1 MLVVFMCY
9 AAACFSQ
16 VIIGE
21 PEMVLVAGGSFE
33 YGSNTGEKNEQPAH
47 TVTLDSFYIGK
58 YEVTQALWFG
68 VMGENP
74 SHFIFNCHQ
83 CDEYPVEEVTPAQI
97 DTFLV
102 YLSKI
107 TGKHYRLP
115 TEAEWEYAAMGGN
128 KSKGYRYPGSDSLY
142 NVAWMKDNALN
153 KSHPVGMKKPN
164 ELFLYDMAGNVWE
177 LCQDW
182 WNPAYY
188 KKSPSANPCN
198 RKKALFRVVRG
209 GSWRSGA
216 ERCYNKAR
224 NRNVYDHH
232 KQNCG
237 FRVALSK

>member
-1 MLVVFMCY
+1 MKNFLVAFLMVY
-9 AAACFSQ
+9 SSSGFSQ

-74 SHFIFNCHQ
+74 SYFRNCND
-83 CDEYPVEEVTPAQI
+83 CPVEEVTPAQV

-102 YLSKI
+102 YLSRLM
-107 TGKHYRLP
+107 GKHYRLP

-128 KSKGYRYPGSDSLY
+128 RSKGYRYPGSDSLY
-142 NVAWMKDNALN
+142 EVAWMKDNA
-153 KSHPVGMKKPN
+153 SDRTHQVGMKRPN

-188 KKSPSANPCN
+188 KKSPSANP
-198 RKKALFRVVRG
+198 
-209 GSWRSGA
+209 
-216 ERCYNKAR
+216 
-224 NRNVYDHH
+224 
-232 KQNCG
+232 
-237 FRVALSK
+237 